1 MKKLILLSSVALLAI
16 STSFG
21 QEFNKLD
28 ASPLDVS
35 YYPAKAT
42 HGVFAKT
49 EEEKKALEPQARIIY
64 SRPQKKDRVVFG
76 NLVEFGKPWR
86 LGANEATE
94 IEFMNDV
101 KFGDKTVKAGR
112 YTLLVTPNEK
122 EWSVTLNAITVQW
135 GIYGHDAKQDI
146 ASVTVPVQASD
157 DVIEALSIVMYE
169 KSKNVFN
176 IKIGWD
182 KTIVEVPVTLK

>member
-1 MKKLILLSSVALLAI
+1 MKKVILLSSVAILAI

-21 QEFNKLD
+21 QKFEKLD
-28 ASPLDVS
+28 ASPMDVS
-35 YYPAKAT
+35 YYPAEAT

-49 EEEKKALEPQARIIY
+49 EEEKKILEPKARIIY
-64 SRPQKKDRVVFG
+64 SRPQKKERVVFG

-94 IEFMNDV
+94 IEFMDDV

-122 EWSVTLNAITVQW
+122 EWTVTLNAVTIQW
-135 GIYGHDAKQDI
+135 GIYAHDTKQDV
-146 ASVTVPVQASD
+146 ASVTVPVQSSD

-169 KSKNVFN
+169 KSKNVFH